1 MPIKEIKQ
9 PEYVSVRLTFV
20 IRLKPDNTVVTKPFS
35 GYCND
40 ALSIVY
46 ESHTALFSMLFPIT
60 SIGHCKDTEKV
71 INLMSKMIIELL
83 DILISMLRFR

>member
-9 PEYVSVRLTFV
+9 PEYVSSCLIFV
-20 IRLKPDNTVVTKPFS
+20 IRLDPDNIVVTKSFPE
-35 GYCND
+35 YCNA
-40 ALSIVY
+40 ALSVVH
-46 ESHTALFSMLFPIT
+46 ELHTAPFSMLFPIT